1 MSLLNM
7 LRIAFWK
14 LTAIQLNLVPVDL
27 VLEYTKPKLYFNIF
41 LKKKNPAFTT
51 ISPSPFFNYFFNLL
65 RWLAEYLKVGKL
77 QRNFLSQCDLLHTV
91 DDMGHCIAHKF
102 IVDILSVPL
111 NAPSP
116 AP

>member
-1 MSLLNM
+1 MSLLYM

-14 LTAIQLNLVPVDL
+14 LTAIQLNLVPVEV
-27 VLEYTKPKLYFNIF
+27 VLEYTKN
-41 LKKKNPAFTT
+41 
-51 ISPSPFFNYFFNLL
+51 FNLL
-65 RWLAEYLKVGKL
+65 RGLAEYLKVGKL

-111 NAPSP
+111 NALSP